1 MSHPGTTTKTSL
13 APKSPLRGGIGEASG
28 PSGTTREAATSGI
41 RSVQG
46 HTLDEDQEA
55 NAILTS
61 NARSLRIERLV
72 STHYRLVWR
81 FAQRLGLQPADAED
95 ATSNVML
102 IASKRI
108 DDIQEH
114 AERSFLISTTRF
126 VVMKMRQASKR
137 RPELVEEELAELPT
151 DRSGVDEVTDQRR
164 ALDQLDRILLS
175 LPEDLRTVFILF
187 EVEGFSQ
194 SEIGVTLGIPQGT
207 VASRIRRAKAQFLK
221 VATQFKFIPRGA
233 L

>member
-1 MSHPGTTTKTSL
+1 MSPITASIREASAAL
-13 APKSPLRGGIGEASG
+13 APVTLGEASG
-28 PSGTTREAATSGI
+28 SSGHAREAATSGI
-41 RSVQG
+41 RSVQDQP
-46 HTLDEDQEA
+46 LVEDQEI
-55 NAILTS
+55 NAVRVS
-61 NARSLRIERLV
+61 NARSRRIEHLV
-72 STHYRLVWR
+72 SSHYRLVWR

-126 VVMKMRQASKR
+126 VVMKMRKASKR
-137 RPELVEEELAELPT
+137 RPEFVERELSELPT
-151 DRSGVDEVTDQRR
+151 DRTGVDEVTDQRR
-164 ALDQLDRILLS
+164 SLDQLDRVLLS

-187 EVEGFSQ
+187 EIEGFSQ
-194 SEIGVTLGIPQGT
+194 SEIGITLGIPQGT
-207 VASRIRRAKAQFLK
+207 VASRIRRAKVQFLK
-221 VATQFKFIPRGA
+221 VATQLKFIPRGA